1 MTLALAKTP
10 TAWRRSLSICAV
22 LAGSLSTS
30 SAAQEAVTVSGHVSS
45 GTMPLDGASVRIISL
60 DVGGVTDRDG
70 RYSFI
75 VPSSR
80 VRGQRVTITARHVR
94 FTTQTAEVTLT
105 GGSLVR
111 DFNLPPVG
119 AGQQSAAAP
128 SQRELPATA
137 PASSARAP
145 MVVAAERALVD
156 STAFADAAGPLDLQ
170 SALAGR
176 IAGVVV
182 TSAAAIGGSSPVVI
196 RGQRSL
202 FASSQPLYVVDGSPI
217 DNSTITTLAQ
227 RFGYGGFDYGS
238 AAQDLNL
245 GDIATVQVLSGPAAS
260 MLYGGRASNGVIL
273 VTTKT
278 GRGLN
283 GIDVSASQQFTIESA
298 IRLPSYQNAY
308 GQGLRGQFAFF
319 NGQGGGLNDGIAEN
333 WGPALQGQPI
343 AQASLVEA
351 KRAEVRAWTA
361 HPDNVS
367 GFFDSGRTLTTN
379 AAVQG
384 SNDRGSFHLS
394 VNNRDF
400 TGVTPRSSVTRR
412 GIGLTVA
419 VQPTSAFSANGN
431 IQYSSDN
438 GEHRPGSGFDQSNT
452 VSTFTQLG
460 RQVDVA
466 ELKNHLVDAK
476 GNPISWNYNGQNN
489 PYFDSEL
496 NLNSDDLSR
505 VFGGL
510 GASYAFSP
518 SFSVVARVGADSY
531 DATRGFS
538 VARLWMGGY
547 PYFTGRGNF
556 PEGGV
561 DNERISVGEQNAEA
575 ALHFS
580 PGGPASR
587 FALSVG
593 ASWRG
598 TSLTTVDT
606 VVADTATGV
615 AGAPRVITPNRF
627 ASDDNMHAIFGSAQ
641 LRFEDYG
648 SVTAGLRNEWS
659 SVYAPGHDSQLYPS
673 IVGVLDLKRAMSS
686 LRDDGSINGAHLR
699 AGISRSG
706 NDLSAYTLQG
716 LYTGTQAPDNTTLGT
731 PIKLGASSTLE
742 AETTTSFEVGGNV
755 QLASNR
761 VSVDLAF
768 YNDNTSNLI
777 LPVLSQGT
785 AAPANAGSISNKG
798 IEATVAATL
807 LSSPGLRWDVGATFA
822 HNSSSVGSLNGGTQS
837 IALTPSRWGASLQA
851 RSGEA
856 FAAIVGNRYLRN
868 QSGQLLLNKGLPLP
882 DTVGGAKVLGTTA
895 PSWTGG
901 LSNTVHVGWFDVSA
915 LLSARMGGKV
925 FSATNLWGLTSGSF
939 EETADRPA
947 AGILIEGVD
956 AATGTANATRVS
968 TEDYYH
974 ALRAIPERWVYDA
987 SALKLQEARISATFP
1002 LRSVPGFRAQSI
1014 RTSVVARNLFMW
1026 SKAPNIDPETAV
1038 STWGTQGFELG
1049 QLPTTRSLG
1058 VQVTIT
1064 P

>member
-1 MTLALAKTP
+1 
-10 TAWRRSLSICAV
+10 
-22 LAGSLSTS
+22 
-30 SAAQEAVTVSGHVSS
+30 
-45 GTMPLDGASVRIISL
+45 MPLEGASVRIISL

-80 VRGQRVTITARHVR
+80 VRGQRVTMTARHVR

-119 AGQQSAAAP
+119 AGQSANP
-128 SQRELPATA
+128 VNQRELPATA

-145 MVVAAERALVD
+145 IVVSAVPSLVD
-156 STAFADAAGPLDLQ
+156 STAFADAAGPVDLQ
-170 SALAGR
+170 SVLAGR

-196 RGQRSL
+196 RGQRSF
-202 FASSQPLYVVDGSPI
+202 FANSQPLYVVDGSPI

-227 RFGYGGFDYGS
+227 RFGFGGFDFGS
-238 AAQDLNL
+238 AAQDVNL
-245 GDIATVQVLSGPAAS
+245 GDIATVQVLSGPAAAL
-260 MLYGGRASNGVIL
+260 LYGGRAANGVVLI
-273 VTTKT
+273 TTKT

-308 GQGLRGQFAFF
+308 GQGLKGQFAFF
-319 NGQGGGLNDGIAEN
+319 DGQGGGVNDGVAEN

-351 KRAEVRAWTA
+351 KRAEVRPWSA

-367 GFFDSGRTLTTN
+367 DFFDTGRTLTTN

-384 SNDRGSFHLS
+384 SNDRGSFRLS

-412 GIGLTVA
+412 GVGLTVA

-431 IQYSSDN
+431 VQYSSDN

-452 VSTFTQLG
+452 ASTLVQLG

-466 ELKNHLVDAK
+466 ALKGHLVDAR

-496 NLNSDDLSR
+496 NLNTDDMSR

-518 SFSVVARVGADSY
+518 SFSVVGRVGADSY
-531 DATRGFS
+531 DATRGFA

-580 PGGPASR
+580 PGGATSR
-587 FALSVG
+587 VAFSVG
-593 ASWRG
+593 GSWRG
-598 TSLTTVDT
+598 TSLTTTDT
-606 VVADTATGV
+606 VVADTASGV
-615 AGAPRVITPNRF
+615 AGAPKVITPNRF
-627 ASDDNMHAIFGSAQ
+627 TSDDDMHAIFGSAQ
-641 LRFEDYG
+641 LRFQDYG
-648 SVTAGLRNEWS
+648 SVTAGVRNEWS

-673 IVGVLDLKRAMSS
+673 IVGVLDLKRAMGSV
-686 LRDDGSINGAHLR
+686 RDNASINGASLR
-699 AGISRSG
+699 AGVSRSG
-706 NDLSAYTLQG
+706 NDLSAYTLRG
-716 LYTGTQAPDNTTLGT
+716 LYTGTQAPDNTALGT
-731 PIKLGASSTLE
+731 PVPVGTSTTLE
-742 AETTTSFEVGGNV
+742 PETTTSFELGGNV
-755 QLASNR
+755 QFASNR
-761 VSVDLAF
+761 VSVDLAL

-777 LPVLSQGT
+777 VPAVSQGSAT
-785 AAPANAGSISNKG
+785 PTNAGSVSNRG
-798 IEATVAATL
+798 VEATVAATL

-822 HNSSSVGSLNGGTQS
+822 HNSSSVGSLTGGSQA
-837 IALTPSRWGASLQA
+837 IALTPTRWGASLQA
-851 RSGEA
+851 RVDEP
-856 FAAIVGNRYLRN
+856 FAAIVGNGYLRN
-868 QSGQLLLNKGLPLP
+868 QSGQLLLSKGLPLP
-882 DTVGGAKVLGTTA
+882 DSVSGARVLGSTA

-901 LSNTVHVGWFDVSA
+901 LSNTLHVGWVDISA
-915 LLSARMGGKV
+915 LLSARMGGKI

-939 EETADRPA
+939 EETADRPD
-947 AGILIEGVD
+947 AGLLIAGVD
-956 AATGTANATRVS
+956 AATGTANTIRVS

-974 ALRAIPERWVYDA
+974 ALRRIPERWVYDA
-987 SALKLQEARISATFP
+987 SVLKLQEARISATFP
-1002 LRSVPGFRAQSI
+1002 LRAVPGFRAQSI
-1014 RTSVVARNLFMW
+1014 RTSVVAHNLFMW
-1026 SKAPNIDPETAV
+1026 AKAPNIDPETAV
-1038 STWGTQGFELG
+1038 STWGIQGFELG
-1049 QLPTTRSLG
+1049 QLPTTRSFG
-1058 VQVTIT
+1058 VQITIT